1 MSFVEDM
8 MRLRSRAA
16 LNGRYYEIEFLV
28 VEPSPAGVARFW
40 RAFGF
45 DGVAPGSVSDARLM
59 HAESSATVGAI
70 PCQAWIEQNEDQ
82 SLQFTFIMQPSNI
95 PEGANGIRQL
105 LAAVLEVAEMLSCE
119 QVAIGLED
127 ARVDS
132 VYDAEDSILA
142 SVGQIRNEAAG

>member
-1 MSFVEDM
+1 
-8 MRLRSRAA
+8 
-16 LNGRYYEIEFLV
+16 
-28 VEPSPAGVARFW
+28 
-40 RAFGF
+40 
-45 DGVAPGSVSDARLM
+45 M